1 MPLFNKEILY
11 RYKTHPFPDLN
22 IIAWV
27 SFCTYIHT
35 YLHSNAAV
43 KKADDLKVTK
53 WIHKL
58 NNYQQTIRKG
68 HVLPTWQKCIVGQS
82 LSVLQCTV
90 CVRECVCARVY
101 RHISLITS
109 FCVRFIRVCFTSPV
123 CLIYVHVPRGTPVPQ
138 HGISFWP
145 VGAYT
150 GACCKP
156 LMAEGQQVKRSVMT
170 NTS

>member
-11 RYKTHPFPDLN
+11 RYKTHPFPNLN

-58 NNYQQTIRKG
+58 NNYQQNIRKG

-90 CVRECVCARVY
+90 CVHVCVCAR
-101 RHISLITS
+101 T
-109 FCVRFIRVCFTSPV
+109 CPDTQASPLPSV
-123 CLIYVHVPRGTPVPQ
+123 SGLFMCLLLPQYVLH
-138 HGISFWP
+138 
-145 VGAYT
+145 
-150 GACCKP
+150 ACMCPEEP
-156 LMAEGQQVKRSVMT
+156 LSHSVEFLSDLLERILVLAA
-170 NTS
+170 NL